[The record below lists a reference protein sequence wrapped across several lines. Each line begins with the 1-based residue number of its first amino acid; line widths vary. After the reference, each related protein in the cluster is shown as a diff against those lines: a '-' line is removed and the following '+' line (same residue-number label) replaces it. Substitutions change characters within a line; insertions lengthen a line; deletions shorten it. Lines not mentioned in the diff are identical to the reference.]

1 MYFSF
6 KDNSMETLSRMTRK
20 TIKYLSVPFLIL
32 ILHWVLVRV
41 YSSYC
46 APQSIYGLMTS
57 FVTVGS
63 PICVTLMTIIEK
75 TSTLYI
81 SSWLVITMLCLGLI
95 TGFFESNSEKKK
107 D

>member
-1 MYFSF
+1 MDRFS
-6 KDNSMETLSRMTRK
+6 RITRK
-20 TIKYLSVPFLIL
+20 TIKYLSVPFLTL
-32 ILHWVLVRV
+32 ILHWVLLRV

-46 APQSIYGLMTS
+46 APQSIYGLITS

-95 TGFFESNSEKKK
+95 TGYFESNTKKNE
-107 D
+107 